1 MKKHSYKLKFFFI
14 LVPLLLSSGCG
25 ESIPLEVKCV
35 QDVDG
40 NDWSPPRIL
49 EPKCFS
55 AVSKDMHCPIYPELR
70 ENHTAYLI
78 DTTDGPSK
86 QFTEKLDVLFN
97 SEIEFVSRNKPYSRI
112 SIVELNDKQSVVGFK
127 PIGTICRPRTGT
139 ITRWQSDQA
148 HSSEGALAIQSDFV
162 NKFLSPIQQ
171 AKAQLSKSTKANRTL
186 IIEHISSLVNQPI
199 YQFDG
204 EDYQNRKLVI
214 LSDLLQWSDRF
225 KLVRECRKKP
235 KGCSSFDSFYKQT
248 SQVNRNYLDQ
258 MKPKLNKFSV
268 VEIHHIQNKAV
279 RDSKIEGQL
288 KSFWTGF
295 FEWAGAPKENIDYY
309 LLPDSQ

>member
-1 MKKHSYKLKFFFI
+1 MKKYSYKLKIFLI

-25 ESIPLEVKCV
+25 KSIPLEVKCV

-97 SEIEFVSRNKPYSRI
+97 SEIEFISRNKPYTRI
-112 SIVELNDKQSVVGFK
+112 SIIELNDKQSVVGFK
-127 PIGTICRPRTGT
+127 PVGTICRPRTGT
-139 ITRWQSDQA
+139 VTRWQSDQA
-148 HSSEGALAIQSDFV
+148 HPSEGALAIKSDFV

-171 AKAQLSKSTKANRTL
+171 AQAQLSKSTKANRTL

-225 KLVRECRKKP
+225 KLVRECKKNL
-235 KGCSSFDSFYKQT
+235 K
-248 SQVNRNYLDQ
+248 
-258 MKPKLNKFSV
+258 V
-268 VEIHHIQNKAV
+268 VLV
-279 RDSKIEGQL
+279 L
-288 KSFWTGF
+288 F
-295 FEWAGAPKENIDYY
+295 F
-309 LLPDSQ
+309 L